1 MSIGLIG
8 KKIGMSREFLDSGI
22 SVPVTVL
29 SIEKGRILDVI
40 TKERRG
46 YNAIRVGFGK
56 VKTSKLTKQ
65 MKGVFAKK
73 GTEPKKILKE
83 FRVDNVSEFKEG
95 NEIGLEL
102 FRDQKFVDITSKTI
116 GKGFAGVMKRYNFSG
131 LRASHGVSVSHR
143 SGGSTGQNQDPG
155 KVFKGKKMPGHM
167 GDKYRTIQNLE
178 VIRSDLENNLIFV
191 KGSVPGSKNSI
202 VLIKKNSKKI
212 NRTTTLEKNRKF
224 VSESAKITI
233 KTKDKSDKIF
243 SLEPNKYLIQSLIDW
258 QLNHFKART
267 AKTKQRSEIKG
278 STAKIYAQK
287 GTGGARHSS
296 RKAPIFVGGGIAHGP
311 KGAVYKINKINK
323 KVRKI
328 GLFHVLSHKNKVNS
342 LFVVADF
349 KDEIKKTKLF
359 NEFLLKNKL
368 KNSILISDKNSKS
381 KIIKSAKNI
390 PNLKIIDQEGA
401 NAYDLLKYKNVIFTT
416 SSIKT
421 FQARVSK
428 WKNSIT

>member
-83 FRVDNVSEFKEG
+83 FRVDNVSEFKEC
-95 NEIGLEL
+95 NEIGLDL

-202 VLIKKNSKKI
+202 VLIQKNSKKI
-212 NRTTTLEKNRKF
+212 YRMTTLEKTRKL
-224 VSESAKITI
+224 STEIIQPEHKTKTKEKPTI
-233 KTKDKSDKIF
+233 KK
-243 SLEPNKYLIQSLIDW
+243 
-258 QLNHFKART
+258 
-267 AKTKQRSEIKG
+267 
-278 STAKIYAQK
+278 
-287 GTGGARHSS
+287 
-296 RKAPIFVGGGIAHGP
+296 
-311 KGAVYKINKINK
+311 
-323 KVRKI
+323 
-328 GLFHVLSHKNKVNS
+328 
-342 LFVVADF
+342 
-349 KDEIKKTKLF
+349 
-359 NEFLLKNKL
+359 
-368 KNSILISDKNSKS
+368 
-381 KIIKSAKNI
+381 
-390 PNLKIIDQEGA
+390 
-401 NAYDLLKYKNVIFTT
+401 
-416 SSIKT
+416 
-421 FQARVSK
+421 
-428 WKNSIT
+428 